1 MTILGASSN
10 ITLAQIGGP
19 AAAGQEIAVALNA
32 THLDILGGPPASL
45 AIKGGAVSDGAGNQ
59 IGEVTVLIISQ
70 DTTPPHVSSASFQ
83 PDAGLLE
90 MVFTEAIDHTA
101 TNHDAVTILG
111 ESANL
116 TLAETEWLPLWET
129 LTVVLNRT
137 NLQEMGAPRHVSF
150 PSGSVTDAAG
160 NPIATVTVPVTT
172 PDTVPPEVTSV
183 TYHDP
188 TGRLTVTFSEPLDHT
203 ATNYDAMTILGASSN
218 ITLAQI
224 GGPAAAGQEIAVALN
239 ATHLD
244 ILGGP
249 PASLA
254 IKGGAVSDGAGNP
267 AQAGTHPVA
276 TTNTPSTNRPPSADA
291 GADRLVQPGDIVI
304 LNGTASTDPDG
315 DPLTYLWNQTSGDPV
330 TLSAAASPYP
340 NFTAP
345 DYPTTMSFE
354 LVVRDGSLSSVDTA
368 SVVVSDP
375 APTTNSTHLV
385 ATTNTTS
392 ANRPPSA
399 DAGADRLVQPG
410 DIVILNGT
418 ASDQD
423 GDHLTYRWS
432 HDSALNITLADTATT
447 LSPSFTAPQVD
458 SNTTITFT
466 LTATDTHNATSSDQM
481 TVTITDM
488 PANNPPVVDAGADR
502 IVVEGEPLTLNGT
515 ASDQDGDHLTYRWS
529 HDSALNITLAD
540 TATTLSPSFTAPQV
554 DSNTTIT
561 FTLTA
566 TDTHN
571 ATSSDQMAVTIT
583 DMPANNPPVVIAATG
598 PADQA
603 PNRAPVAE
611 IGLDL
616 TAWPGQ
622 TVTLNGTASADP
634 DGDPLTYLWSQ
645 VSGEAVAL
653 SGNTSSSATF
663 TAPDRPGGSLLVFRL
678 SVSDGLL
685 SSTDTV
691 SVVVS
696 DPTPVTNATDLADQA
711 PNRAPVAEIGLDL
724 TAWPGQTV
732 TLNGTASADPDGD
745 PLTYL
750 WSQVS
755 GEAVALSGN
764 TSSSATFTAPDRP
777 GGSLLVFRL
786 SVSDG
791 LLSSTDTVS
800 VVVSD
805 PTPVTNSTAPVTE
818 SQPTTNSTAPA
829 TESQPTTNSTAPATN
844 STAPV
849 TGTESQPTTPATN
862 STAPVTE
869 SQPTTPATNSTAPVT
884 ESQPTA
890 PATNSTAP
898 VTESQPTTPA
908 TNSTAPVTESQPTTN
923 STAPVTESQ
932 PTTNSTAPDPEPRDE
947 PPQDDPE
954 SEEPQPDP
962 QAGLPEVVKRYDT
975 NRNGIIDQQEWEKA
989 IEDYANYLLN
999 NEEILAI
1006 ASARS

>member
-1 MTILGASSN
+1 M
-10 ITLAQIGGP
+10 
-19 AAAGQEIAVALNA
+19 
-32 THLDILGGPPASL
+32 
-45 AIKGGAVSDGAGNQ
+45 
-59 IGEVTVLIISQ
+59 
-70 DTTPPHVSSASFQ
+70 
-83 PDAGLLE
+83 
-90 MVFTEAIDHTA
+90 
-101 TNHDAVTILG
+101 
-111 ESANL
+111 
-116 TLAETEWLPLWET
+116 
-129 LTVVLNRT
+129 
-137 NLQEMGAPRHVSF
+137 
-150 PSGSVTDAAG
+150 
-160 NPIATVTVPVTT
+160 
-172 PDTVPPEVTSV
+172 
-183 TYHDP
+183 
-188 TGRLTVTFSEPLDHT
+188 
-203 ATNYDAMTILGASSN
+203 
-218 ITLAQI
+218 
-224 GGPAAAGQEIAVALN
+224 
-239 ATHLD
+239 
-244 ILGGP
+244 
-249 PASLA
+249 
-254 IKGGAVSDGAGNP
+254 
-267 AQAGTHPVA
+267 
-276 TTNTPSTNRPPSADA
+276 
-291 GADRLVQPGDIVI
+291 QPGDIVI

-418 ASDQD
+418 ASDRD

-466 LTATDTHNATSSDQM
+466 LTATDTHNATSSDRM

-488 PANNPPVVDAGADR
+488 PANNPPVV
-502 IVVEGEPLTLNGT
+502 V
-515 ASDQDGDHLTYRWS
+515 
-529 HDSALNITLAD
+529 
-540 TATTLSPSFTAPQV
+540 
-554 DSNTTIT
+554 
-561 FTLTA
+561 
-566 TDTHN
+566 
-571 ATSSDQMAVTIT
+571 
-583 DMPANNPPVVIAATG
+583 AATG

-634 DGDPLTYLWSQ
+634 DDDPLTYLWSQ

-732 TLNGTASADPDGD
+732 TLNGTASADPDDD

-805 PTPVTNSTAPVTE
+805 PTPVTNSTAPVT
-818 SQPTTNSTAPA
+818 
-829 TESQPTTNSTAPATN
+829 
-844 STAPV
+844 
-849 TGTESQPTTPATN
+849 GTESQPTTP
-862 STAPVTE
+862 V
-869 SQPTTPATNSTAPVT
+869 
-884 ESQPTA
+884 
-890 PATNSTAP
+890 
-898 VTESQPTTPA
+898 
-908 TNSTAPVTESQPTTN
+908 TN

-954 SEEPQPDP
+954 SEEQQPDP